1 MANGTSSDDRR
12 NRNAILFLGP
22 DEIKG
27 LITMEEG
34 VAAIE
39 QGYREADEFPIGNA
53 PRRRVHSPDGVRV
66 SNFPGGIPG
75 LGVIGSLTRAE
86 MVAQGDD
93 GANQGYPYREHPVYL
108 LWDAKTS
115 RLDGMMMGEIF
126 DARTGFTSI
135 MAFRTG
141 ATTGVGVKALSRE
154 DSHVFGLLGSGG
166 QAVNKIL
173 AINAVRDIHK
183 VKVYSRN
190 PENRLAFCDRM
201 SEMIGKEIVPV
212 ESAEEAVRGSD
223 VVISATDSNV
233 PTFDG
238 AWLEPGQHVATV
250 VGSNSALV
258 EGGWLKTGRRENDD
272 ETVRRADVIAVNHLE
287 SVRMEKQAGLF
298 DPLEQGIITDDDII
312 SLGSVLAGTHP
323 GRTSDDQITY
333 HFNNNGTAAADMA
346 LAKIVFD
353 RAKEDGRG
361 TEIDIPVPGTQ

>member
-1 MANGTSSDDRR
+1 MTTERP

-27 LITMEEG
+27 LISMEEA

-66 SNFPGGIPG
+66 SNFPGGIAG

-86 MVAQGDD
+86 MVSQAGE
-93 GANQGYPYREHPVYL
+93 NQSYPYREHPVYL
-108 LWDAKTS
+108 LWDSATAK
-115 RLDGMMMGEIF
+115 LDGMMVGEIF
-126 DARTGFTSI
+126 DDRTGFTSI

-141 ATTGVGVKALSRE
+141 ATTGVGVKVLSRK
-154 DSHVFGLLGSGG
+154 DSHVFGLFGSGG

-183 VKVYSRN
+183 VQVFSRN
-190 PENRLAFCDRM
+190 PENRIAFCEKM
-201 SEMIGKEIVPV
+201 APMIGKEIVPV
-212 ESAEEAVRGSD
+212 GTPEEVIEGAD

-233 PTFDG
+233 PVFDG
-238 AWLEPGQHVATV
+238 ALIEPGQHVVTV

-258 EGGWLKTGRRENDD
+258 EGGWLKSGRRENDD
-272 ETVRRADVIAVNHLE
+272 ELVRRADVIVVNHVE
-287 SVRMEKQAGLF
+287 SVTMEKQAGLY
-298 DPLEQGIITDDDII
+298 DPIQQGIITEDDIHA
-312 SLGSVLAGTHP
+312 LGAVLTGAHP

-361 TEIDIPVPGTQ
+361 TELDIPVPGTQ